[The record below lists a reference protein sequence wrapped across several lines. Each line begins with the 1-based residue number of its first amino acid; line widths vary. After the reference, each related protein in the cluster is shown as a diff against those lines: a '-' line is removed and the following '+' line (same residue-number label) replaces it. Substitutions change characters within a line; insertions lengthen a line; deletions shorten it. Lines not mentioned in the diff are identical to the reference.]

1 MYTKYLHT
9 QNYSLT
15 IAVCTKYYKKG
26 MLIKIKKMLK
36 HNVSTANF
44 HKNLSMSISQ
54 KSNLIN
60 TQKLLYHFAEIRD
73 PNS

>member
-1 MYTKYLHT
+1 MVIFMQKNLSNDVFKIFAYPKLFPH
-9 QNYSLT
+9 NSS
-15 IAVCTKYYKKG
+15 TKYYKKG
-26 MLIKIKKMLK
+26 MLIKIKKML
-36 HNVSTANF
+36 
-44 HKNLSMSISQ
+44 